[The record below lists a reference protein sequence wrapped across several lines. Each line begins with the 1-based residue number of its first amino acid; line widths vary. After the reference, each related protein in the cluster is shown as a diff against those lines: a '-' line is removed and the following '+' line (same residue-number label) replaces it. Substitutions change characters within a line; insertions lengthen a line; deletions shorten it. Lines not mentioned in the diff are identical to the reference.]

1 MHVFM
6 DESGPFG
13 GIGQFPS
20 ISLIGALIVPD
31 ARLASLEKQYKK
43 LRPNLPKDEKGEVK
57 GRLLNEQQVD
67 SAVSLLLADSTL
79 FEAAAIDL
87 GMHTEEGLK
96 AFQVQQAEKMTAN
109 LAEDHQEALKAQVWA
124 FRKTFEGFKL
134 PLMVQGI
141 LTFEFIFRILEY
153 GTMYYATR
161 RPTELGKF
169 NWVVD
174 AKGNMEKPNEWEE
187 WWSKFIFPVL
197 QTRSLTRPFRQLPDG
212 IGDYSHFKRFET
224 NADSFLRR
232 MSSWKEGDP
241 EPLDLGLVMKESF
254 TFSSEA
260 TTGLELVDVIT
271 NATRRAL
278 RGNLQQKGWGR
289 IPQLMVHRGK
299 REYISLLSLQD
310 DPKPDRV
317 YPYAEVLNA
326 FQRNGRLLL
335 PAHERKKLLRSGRPP
350 S

>member
-1 MHVFM
+1 MHIFI

-20 ISLIGALIVPD
+20 VSLIGALIVPD
-31 ARLASLEKQYKK
+31 ARLASLEKQYKR
-43 LRPNLPKDEKGEVK
+43 LRPNLPNDEKGEVK

-67 SAVSLLLADSTL
+67 SAVSLLLADSAL

-87 GMHTEEGLK
+87 GTHTEDGLK
-96 AFQVQQAEKMTAN
+96 AFQAQQAEKMTAN
-109 LAEDHQEALKAQVWA
+109 LTDEHQEALKAQVWA
-124 FRKTFEGFKL
+124 SRETFEEFKL

-141 LTFEFIFRILEY
+141 LTFEFIFDILEY

-169 NWVVD
+169 NWVID

-197 QTRSLTRPFRQLPDG
+197 QTRSFTRPFRQLPVG
-212 IGDYSHFKRFET
+212 IGDYSHLRRFET
-224 NADSFLRR
+224 QSDPFLRK
-232 MSSWKEGDP
+232 MSGWKEGDP

-260 TTGLELVDVIT
+260 TAGLELVDIIT

-278 RGNLQQKGWGR
+278 RDNLQKKGWGR

-299 REYISLLSLQD
+299 REYISLFSLQD
-310 DPKPDRV
+310 DPEPDRV

-326 FQRNGRLLL
+326 FRRDGRLLL
-335 PAHERKKLLRSGRPP
+335 PAHERKKVLRTGK
-350 S
+350 

>member
-1 MHVFM
+1 MHIFI

-20 ISLIGALIVPD
+20 VSLIGALIVPD
-31 ARLASLEKQYKK
+31 ARLASLEKQYKR
-43 LRPNLPKDEKGEVK
+43 LRPNLLKDEKGEVE

-67 SAVSLLLADSTL
+67 SAVSLLLADSAL

-87 GMHTEEGLK
+87 GTHTEDGLK
-96 AFQVQQAEKMTAN
+96 AFQAQQAEKMTAN
-109 LAEDHQEALKAQVWA
+109 LTDEHQGTLKAQVWA
-124 FRKTFEGFKL
+124 SRNMLEGFKL

-141 LTFEFIFRILEY
+141 LTLEFIFDILEY
-153 GTMYYATR
+153 GTVYYATR

-169 NWVVD
+169 NWVID

-187 WWSKFIFPVL
+187 WWSKVIFPVL
-197 QTRSLTRPFRQLPDG
+197 QTRSFTRPFRQLPVG

-224 NADSFLRR
+224 AADPFLRK
-232 MSSWKEGDP
+232 MSGWKEGDP

-260 TTGLELVDVIT
+260 TAGLELVDIIT

-310 DPKPDRV
+310 DPEPDLCGSPECLQVRRAALA
-317 YPYAEVLNA
+317 PCPRTEKGA
-326 FQRNGRLLL
+326 
-335 PAHERKKLLRSGRPP
+335 
-350 S
+350 